1 MQPEYEILDTGV
13 FDNNEYFDVTIT
25 YAKQNAQ
32 DIFIKIDIHNRYTK
46 AADITVL
53 PTLWFY
59 NRWNY
64 DLDEK
69 TSHQHS

>member
-1 MQPEYEILDTGV
+1 LYSGC
-13 FDNNEYFDVTIT
+13 EYFDVHIT
-25 YAKQNAQ
+25 YASKMLRYLYR
-32 DIFIKIDIHNRYTK
+32 IEIHNRYTK

-64 DLDEK
+64 DGGEK
-69 TSHQHS
+69 KP